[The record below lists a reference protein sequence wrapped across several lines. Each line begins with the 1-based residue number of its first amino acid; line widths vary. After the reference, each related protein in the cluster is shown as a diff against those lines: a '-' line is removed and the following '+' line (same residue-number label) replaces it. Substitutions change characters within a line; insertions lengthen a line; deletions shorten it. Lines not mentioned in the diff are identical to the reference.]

1 MTRGTPAIRW
11 QTLLSWA
18 IALGLLAFL
27 LAQVSLR
34 TLVDLFL
41 HVNLAGV
48 LIGVLL
54 YMGTNVVRSL
64 RVVWICDRPFS
75 DTWPLLVPTLA
86 SSFGNNV
93 LPARAGEPIFVWA
106 AHERL
111 RLSWGTSSAV
121 MVIMRVFDTMLV
133 AFIFVSAALITG
145 AAESSPVLGVISL
158 LLGIAVVGTALLPWL
173 GQYLVRILVAVTRLS
188 RRPKIIEFVE
198 QEGELAA
205 DAFTQ
210 LRAPRIYAGVVFT
223 SLVIW
228 VMLFLWI
235 FILVRSIGVN
245 VTLGQS
251 ILGSTFGILS
261 KAVPFSSIGGWGA
274 HEVGWTAGFML
285 LGFPSSLAIS
295 SGFAVNTLIII
306 TSAVC
311 GLPGWVT
318 LTSDQ
323 RRRRAARLP
332 VPSPEER

>member
-1 MTRGTPAIRW
+1 M
-11 QTLLSWA
+11 
-18 IALGLLAFL
+18 
-27 LAQVSLR
+27 
-34 TLVDLFL
+34 DLFA

-48 LIGVLL
+48 LLGAIIYL
-54 YMGTNVVRSL
+54 GTNVVRSL
-64 RVVWICDRPFS
+64 RVAWICDRPSS

-93 LPARAGEPIFVWA
+93 LPARAGEPIFIWA

-111 RLSWGTSSAV
+111 DLSWGTSSAV

-133 AFIFVSAALITG
+133 ALIFVAAALVTG
-145 AAESSPVLGVISL
+145 AAESSPVLGAISL
-158 LLGIAVVGTALLPWL
+158 LLGLAVVVTALLPWL
-173 GQYLVRILVAVTRLS
+173 GRYLVHLLVAVTRLT
-188 RRPKIIEFVE
+188 RRPKVIQFVE

-205 DAFTQ
+205 GAFAQ
-210 LRAPRIYAGVVFT
+210 LRTPRIYAGVVFT

-228 VMLFLWI
+228 LLVFAWI
-235 FILVRSIGVN
+235 YVLIRSLGVE

-285 LGFPSSLAIS
+285 IGFPSSLAIS

-311 GLPGWVT
+311 GLPGWLT
-318 LTSDQ
+318 LTNSQRNNQ
-323 RRRRAARLP
+323 RRGQAEHKAVRIQVA
-332 VPSPEER
+332 SQEEK